1 MSSRIGRCA
10 FCGAPVEILGH
21 VGRLEECPACRRD
34 LHACLQCRLY
44 DRSFHN
50 QCRESQAGSV
60 ADKER
65 SNFCEFFEFG
75 RDATS
80 ELEKAE
86 ASKRQLDALFKAR

>member
-1 MSSRIGRCA
+1 MAEYTAKCA
-10 FCGAPVEILGH
+10 FCGADVEVLGR
-21 VGRLEECPACRRD
+21 VGRQEECPACRRD

-50 QCRESQAGSV
+50 QCREPQAAYV

-75 RDATS
+75 RDAVS
-80 ELEKAE
+80 ERERAE
-86 ASKRQLDALFKAR
+86 ASRKKLEELFRR